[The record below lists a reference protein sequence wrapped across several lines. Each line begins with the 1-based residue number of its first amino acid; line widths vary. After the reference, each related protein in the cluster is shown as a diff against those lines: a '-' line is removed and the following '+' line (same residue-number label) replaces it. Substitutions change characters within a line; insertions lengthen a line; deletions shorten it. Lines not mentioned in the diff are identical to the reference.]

1 MDNKRKRTET
11 KYLCIF
17 IVMVSIIVATSNCMV
32 FIKIFK
38 DVEANY
44 KSAELNKTMMYSEQ
58 LNNYMIEYETLIK
71 EGAKNIL
78 SIEDR
83 DTNKI
88 LDMFD
93 LLVKDNEDILFTY
106 VVYTDTKQSV
116 FSDRWDPGEG
126 YNFEERAFYM
136 APLEEEK
143 LTYIEPQ
150 YDIYTEQYVITIGEP
165 IYNNNNEII
174 AVTGAT
180 INLSKIISKINNLN
194 KNSDDSN
201 YLMLVDDNGNI
212 VSHRNEDYI
221 NGEELINLEEV
232 EELGYDNIYSNYV
245 KGNKTSGKLKMK
257 NGTSYCFTDK
267 VGDTGWSLIQV
278 TDDSAI
284 TSIRKTA
291 IIYVIS
297 IVIVMTGICS
307 IILMYLVRSI
317 VSRLKIISKELE
329 NISRGDIKSY
339 NTFVK
344 YRNDE
349 IGDIC
354 ESINNVAISLKN
366 MVGDISDSEATLA
379 DTTAILS
386 DNIENFNN
394 GFTNIL
400 DASKSIK
407 ISVEN
412 LESDIENVREE
423 VNELSTDIEFINKE
437 IGVTSQDMKK
447 TSDISKD
454 SLIVIND
461 LDIIE
466 EKTNTQ
472 ISEIEAIV
480 NNFKGSVKSIEDI
493 TSNISSISE
502 QTELLALNAS
512 IEAVRAGE
520 EGKGF
525 MVVANEVK
533 NLSLQTQVCVN
544 EIKKLL
550 KYLINE
556 NEKFNVIESEIQS
569 LSDERMQ
576 ISNNTKT
583 AYRKIHDYVLE
594 NQNKVSN
601 IQNQMSSIESKKEF
615 LEEIIEKLELLS
627 KKVSGD
633 IKGIS
638 ETIDVQNNIIED
650 IKDIN
655 VSLQENKEKLSENVN
670 KFSI

>member
-1 MDNKRKRTET
+1 MNSKRKSAET

-17 IVMVSIIVATSNCMV
+17 VLMVSIIVATSNCMV

-38 DVEANY
+38 DVEENY
-44 KSAELNKTMMYSEQ
+44 KRAELNKTIMYSEQ
-58 LNNYMIEYETLIK
+58 LNNFIIGYETLIK
-71 EGAKNIL
+71 EGTKNIL

-88 LDMFD
+88 LDRFD
-93 LLVKDNEDILFTY
+93 LLTKDNEDILYMY
-106 VVYTDTKQSV
+106 VVYTDTKQAI

-126 YNFEERAFYM
+126 YNFEEKEFYM
-136 APLEEEK
+136 APLKSKK

-150 YDIYTEQYVITIGEP
+150 YDIYTDQIVITIAQP
-165 IYNNNNEII
+165 IYNNNEII

-180 INLSKIISKINNLN
+180 INLSKVISKINNLN

-201 YLMLVDDNGNI
+201 YLMLVDDNGYI
-212 VSHRNEDYI
+212 VSHRNKKYI
-221 NGEELINLEEV
+221 DKEILTNLEDIK
-232 EELGYDNIYSNYV
+232 ELGYHNIYKDYV
-245 KGNKTSGKLKMK
+245 KGNKTAGKLKM
-257 NGTSYCFTDK
+257 NAGTSYCFVDK
-267 VGDTGWSLIQV
+267 VGETGWSLIQV

-291 IIYVIS
+291 IIYVIA

-307 IILMYLVRSI
+307 IILMYLVRNI
-317 VSRLKIISKELE
+317 VCRLKTISKELE
-329 NISRGDIKSY
+329 KISRGDIRSY
-339 NTFVK
+339 NTFVN
-344 YRNDE
+344 YSNDE

-354 ESINNVAISLKN
+354 GSINNVALSLKN
-366 MVGDISDSEATLA
+366 MVGDISDSETTLT
-379 DTTAILS
+379 DNTAILS

-407 ISVEN
+407 VSVEN

-423 VNELSTDIEFINKE
+423 VNELSSDIEFINKE
-437 IGVTSQDMKK
+437 IGVTSQDMQK

-472 ISEIEAIV
+472 ISEIEDII

-525 MVVANEVK
+525 MVVADEVK

-550 KYLINE
+550 KYLIKE
-556 NEKFNVIESEIQS
+556 NEKFDAIESEIQS
-569 LSDERMQ
+569 LSEERMQ
-576 ISNNTKT
+576 INNNTKT

-601 IQNQMSSIESKKEF
+601 IQNQMSSIEGKKEF

-670 KFSI
+670 KFNI

>member
-1 MDNKRKRTET
+1 MNRNKRRTEA

-17 IVMVSIIVATSNCMV
+17 VVMVLIIVATSNCLV

-38 DVEANY
+38 DVEKNY
-44 KSAELNKTMMYSEQ
+44 KEAELNKTIMYSEQ
-58 LNNYMIEYETLIK
+58 LNNFIIGYETLIK
-71 EGAKNIL
+71 EGTKNIL

-88 LDMFD
+88 LDRFD
-93 LLVKDNEDILFTY
+93 LLTKDNEDILFMY
-106 VVYTDTKQSV
+106 VVYTDTKQAI

-126 YNFEERAFYM
+126 YNFEEKEFYM
-136 APLEEEK
+136 APLKSKK

-150 YDIYTEQYVITIGEP
+150 YDIYTDQIVITIAQP
-165 IYNNNNEII
+165 IYNNNEII

-180 INLSKIISKINNLN
+180 INLSKVISKINNLN

-201 YLMLVDDNGNI
+201 YLMLVDDNGYI
-212 VSHRNEDYI
+212 VSHRNKKYI
-221 NGEELINLEEV
+221 DKEILTNLEDIK
-232 EELGYDNIYSNYV
+232 ELGYHNIYKDYV
-245 KGNKTSGKLKMK
+245 KGNKTAGKLKM
-257 NGTSYCFTDK
+257 NVGTSYCFVDK
-267 VGDTGWSLIQV
+267 VGETGWSLIQV

-291 IIYVIS
+291 IIYVIA

-307 IILMYLVRSI
+307 IILMYFIRNI
-317 VSRLKIISKELE
+317 VSRLKTISIELE
-329 NISRGDIKSY
+329 KISRGDIKVY
-339 NTFVK
+339 NAFDK

-354 ESINNVAISLKN
+354 ESINNVALSLN
-366 MVGDISDSEATLA
+366 SMVGDISDSETDLS
-379 DTTAILS
+379 DNTVVLS

-394 GFTNIL
+394 GFTNIRN
-400 DASKSIK
+400 ASKSIK
-407 ISVEN
+407 VSVEN

-423 VNELSTDIEFINKE
+423 VNELSSDIEFINKE
-437 IGVTSQDMKK
+437 IGMASQDMQK

-461 LDIIE
+461 LDVIE

-472 ISEIEAIV
+472 ISEIGDIV

-533 NLSLQTQVCVN
+533 NLSAQTQVCVK
-544 EIKKLL
+544 EIKELL

-556 NEKFNVIESEIQS
+556 NEKFDAIESEIQT
-569 LSDERMQ
+569 LAEERMQ
-576 ISNNTKT
+576 IGNNTKN
-583 AYRKIHDYVLE
+583 AYREIHDYVLE
-594 NQNKVSN
+594 NQDKVSN
-601 IQNQMSSIESKKEF
+601 IQNQINSIENKKRF
-615 LEEIIEKLELLS
+615 LEEIIEKLEHLS
-627 KKVSGD
+627 KKVAVD

-638 ETIDVQNNIIED
+638 ETIDVQNNILED
-650 IKDIN
+650 IRDIN
-655 VSLQENKEKLSENVN
+655 VSLKVNKEKLSDNVN
-670 KFSI
+670 KFNI

>member
-1 MDNKRKRTET
+1 MNSKRKRAET

-17 IVMVSIIVATSNCMV
+17 VLMVSIIVATSNCMV

-38 DVEANY
+38 DVEENY
-44 KSAELNKTMMYSEQ
+44 KRAELNKTMMYSEQ
-58 LNNYMIEYETLIK
+58 LNNFMIRYETLIK

-93 LLVKDNEDILFTY
+93 LLVKDNEDILFSY

-136 APLEEEK
+136 APLEGKK

-180 INLSKIISKINNLN
+180 INLSKVISKINNLN

-212 VSHRNEDYI
+212 VSHRNKDYI
-221 NGEELINLEEV
+221 NGEELVNLEEV
-232 EELGYDNIYSNYV
+232 EELGYDDIYNNYV
-245 KGNKTSGKLKMK
+245 KGNETSGKLKMK
-257 NGTSYCFTDK
+257 NGTSYCFSDK

-291 IIYVIS
+291 IIYVIA

-307 IILMYLVRSI
+307 IILMYLVRNI
-317 VSRLKIISKELE
+317 VCRLKTISKELE
-329 NISRGDIKSY
+329 KISRGDIRSY
-339 NTFVK
+339 NTFVN
-344 YRNDE
+344 YSNDE

-354 ESINNVAISLKN
+354 GSINNVALSLKN
-366 MVGDISDSEATLA
+366 MVGDISDSETTLT
-379 DTTAILS
+379 DNTAILS

-407 ISVEN
+407 VSVEN

-423 VNELSTDIEFINKE
+423 VNELSSDIEFINKE
-437 IGVTSQDMKK
+437 IGVTSQDMQK

-472 ISEIEAIV
+472 ISEIEDII

-525 MVVANEVK
+525 MVVADEVK

-550 KYLINE
+550 KYLIKE
-556 NEKFNVIESEIQS
+556 NEKFDAIESEIQS
-569 LSDERMQ
+569 LSEERMQ
-576 ISNNTKT
+576 INNNTKT

-601 IQNQMSSIESKKEF
+601 IQNQMSSIEGKKEF

-670 KFSI
+670 KFNI

>member
-1 MDNKRKRTET
+1 MNSKRKRAET

-17 IVMVSIIVATSNCMV
+17 VLMVSIIVATSNCMV

-38 DVEANY
+38 DVEENY
-44 KSAELNKTMMYSEQ
+44 KRAELNKTMMYSEQ
-58 LNNYMIEYETLIK
+58 LNNFMIRYETLIK

-93 LLVKDNEDILFTY
+93 LLVKDNEDILFSY

-136 APLEEEK
+136 APLEGKK

-165 IYNNNNEII
+165 VYNDNNEII

-180 INLSKIISKINNLN
+180 INLSKVISKINNLN

-212 VSHRNEDYI
+212 VSHRNKDYI
-221 NGEELINLEEV
+221 NGEELVNLEEV
-232 EELGYDNIYSNYV
+232 EELGYDDIYNNYV
-245 KGNKTSGKLKMK
+245 KGNETSGKLKMK
-257 NGTSYCFTDK
+257 NGTSYCFSDK
-267 VGDTGWSLIQV
+267 VGETGWSLIQV

-291 IIYVIS
+291 IIYVIA

-307 IILMYLVRSI
+307 IILMYLVRNI
-317 VSRLKIISKELE
+317 VCRLKTISKELE
-329 NISRGDIKSY
+329 KISRGDIRSY
-339 NTFVK
+339 NTFVN
-344 YRNDE
+344 YSNDE

-354 ESINNVAISLKN
+354 GSINNVALSLKN
-366 MVGDISDSEATLA
+366 MVGDISDSETTLT
-379 DTTAILS
+379 DNTAILS

-407 ISVEN
+407 VSVEN
-412 LESDIENVREE
+412 LESDIENVRGE
-423 VNELSTDIEFINKE
+423 VNELSSDIEFINKE
-437 IGVTSQDMKK
+437 IGVTSQDMQK

-472 ISEIEAIV
+472 ISEIEDII

-525 MVVANEVK
+525 MVVADEVK

-550 KYLINE
+550 KYLIKE
-556 NEKFNVIESEIQS
+556 NEKFDAIESEIQS
-569 LSDERMQ
+569 LSEERMQ
-576 ISNNTKT
+576 INNNTKT

-601 IQNQMSSIESKKEF
+601 IQNQMSSIEGKKEF

-670 KFSI
+670 KFNI

>member
-1 MDNKRKRTET
+1 MNSKRKRAET

-17 IVMVSIIVATSNCMV
+17 VLMVSIIVATSNCMV

-38 DVEANY
+38 DVEENY
-44 KSAELNKTMMYSEQ
+44 KRAELNKTMMYSEQ
-58 LNNYMIEYETLIK
+58 LNNFMIRYETLIK

-93 LLVKDNEDILFTY
+93 LLTKDNEDILYMY
-106 VVYTDTKQSV
+106 VVYIDTKQSV

-136 APLEEEK
+136 APLEGKK

-165 IYNNNNEII
+165 VYNDNNEII

-180 INLSKIISKINNLN
+180 INLSKVISKINNLN

-212 VSHRNEDYI
+212 VSHRNKDYI
-221 NGEELINLEEV
+221 NGEELVNLEEV
-232 EELGYDNIYSNYV
+232 EELGYDDIYNNYV
-245 KGNKTSGKLKMK
+245 KGNETSGKLKMK
-257 NGTSYCFTDK
+257 NGTSYCFSDK

-291 IIYVIS
+291 IIYVIA

-307 IILMYLVRSI
+307 IILMYLVRNI
-317 VSRLKIISKELE
+317 VCRLKTISKELE
-329 NISRGDIKSY
+329 KISRGDIRSY
-339 NTFVK
+339 NTFVN
-344 YRNDE
+344 YSNDE

-354 ESINNVAISLKN
+354 GSINNVALSLKN
-366 MVGDISDSEATLA
+366 MVGDISDSETTLT
-379 DTTAILS
+379 DNTAILS

-407 ISVEN
+407 VSVEN
-412 LESDIENVREE
+412 LESDIENVRGE
-423 VNELSTDIEFINKE
+423 VNELSSDIEFINKE
-437 IGVTSQDMKK
+437 IGVTSQDMQK

-472 ISEIEAIV
+472 ISEIEDII

-525 MVVANEVK
+525 MVVADEVK

-550 KYLINE
+550 KYLIKE
-556 NEKFNVIESEIQS
+556 NEKFDAIESEIQS
-569 LSDERMQ
+569 LSEERMQ
-576 ISNNTKT
+576 INNNTKT

-601 IQNQMSSIESKKEF
+601 IQNQMSSIEGKKEF

-670 KFSI
+670 KFNI

>member
-1 MDNKRKRTET
+1 MNSKRKSAET

-17 IVMVSIIVATSNCMV
+17 VLMVSIIVATSNCMV

-38 DVEANY
+38 DVEENY
-44 KSAELNKTMMYSEQ
+44 KRAELNKTIMYSEQ
-58 LNNYMIEYETLIK
+58 LNNFIIGYETLIK
-71 EGAKNIL
+71 EGTKNIL

-88 LDMFD
+88 LDRFD
-93 LLVKDNEDILFTY
+93 LLTKDNEDILYMY
-106 VVYTDTKQSV
+106 VVYTDTKQAI

-126 YNFEERAFYM
+126 YNFEEKEFYM
-136 APLEEEK
+136 APLKSKK

-150 YDIYTEQYVITIGEP
+150 YDIYTDQIVITIAQP
-165 IYNNNNEII
+165 IYNNNEII

-180 INLSKIISKINNLN
+180 INLSKVISKINNLN

-201 YLMLVDDNGNI
+201 YLMLVDDNGYI
-212 VSHRNEDYI
+212 VSHRNKKYI
-221 NGEELINLEEV
+221 DKEISTNLEDIK
-232 EELGYDNIYSNYV
+232 ELGYHNIYKDYV
-245 KGNKTSGKLKMK
+245 KGNKTAGKLKM
-257 NGTSYCFTDK
+257 NAGTSYCFVDK
-267 VGDTGWSLIQV
+267 VGETGWSLIQV

-291 IIYVIS
+291 IIYVIA

-307 IILMYLVRSI
+307 IILMYLVRNI
-317 VSRLKIISKELE
+317 VCRLKTISKELE
-329 NISRGDIKSY
+329 KISRGDIRSY
-339 NTFVK
+339 NTFVN
-344 YRNDE
+344 YSNDE

-354 ESINNVAISLKN
+354 GSINNVALSLKN
-366 MVGDISDSEATLA
+366 MVGDISDSETTLT
-379 DTTAILS
+379 DNTAILS

-407 ISVEN
+407 VSVEN
-412 LESDIENVREE
+412 LESDIENVRGE
-423 VNELSTDIEFINKE
+423 VNELSSDIEFINKE
-437 IGVTSQDMKK
+437 IGVTSQDMQK

-472 ISEIEAIV
+472 ISEIEDII

-525 MVVANEVK
+525 MVVADEVK

-550 KYLINE
+550 KYLIKE
-556 NEKFNVIESEIQS
+556 NEKFDAIESEIQS
-569 LSDERMQ
+569 LSEERMQ
-576 ISNNTKT
+576 INNNTKT

-601 IQNQMSSIESKKEF
+601 IQNQMSSIEGKKEF

-670 KFSI
+670 KFNI

>member
-1 MDNKRKRTET
+1 MNSKRKRAET

-17 IVMVSIIVATSNCMV
+17 VLMVSIIVATSNCMV

-38 DVEANY
+38 DVEENY
-44 KSAELNKTMMYSEQ
+44 KRAELNKTMMYSEQ
-58 LNNYMIEYETLIK
+58 LNNFMIRYETLIK

-93 LLVKDNEDILFTY
+93 LLVKDNEDILFSY

-136 APLEEEK
+136 APLEGKK

-180 INLSKIISKINNLN
+180 INLSKVISKINNLN

-212 VSHRNEDYI
+212 VSHRNKDYI
-221 NGEELINLEEV
+221 NGEELVNLEEV
-232 EELGYDNIYSNYV
+232 EELGYDDIYNNYV
-245 KGNKTSGKLKMK
+245 KGNETSGKLKMK
-257 NGTSYCFTDK
+257 NGTSYCFSDK
-267 VGDTGWSLIQV
+267 VGETGWSLIQV

-291 IIYVIS
+291 IIYVIA

-307 IILMYLVRSI
+307 IILMYLVRNI
-317 VSRLKIISKELE
+317 VCRLKTISKELE
-329 NISRGDIKSY
+329 KISRGDIRSY
-339 NTFVK
+339 NTFVN
-344 YRNDE
+344 YSNDE

-354 ESINNVAISLKN
+354 GSINNVALSLKN
-366 MVGDISDSEATLA
+366 MVGDISDSETTLT
-379 DTTAILS
+379 DNTAILS

-407 ISVEN
+407 VSVEN
-412 LESDIENVREE
+412 LESDIENVRGE
-423 VNELSTDIEFINKE
+423 VNELSSDIEFINKE
-437 IGVTSQDMKK
+437 IGVTSQDMQK

-454 SLIVIND
+454 SLMVIND

-472 ISEIEAIV
+472 ISEIEDIV

-525 MVVANEVK
+525 MVVADEVK

-550 KYLINE
+550 KYLIKE
-556 NEKFNVIESEIQS
+556 NEKFDAIESEIQS
-569 LSDERMQ
+569 LSEERMQ
-576 ISNNTKT
+576 INNNTKT

-601 IQNQMSSIESKKEF
+601 IQNQMSSIEGKKEF

-670 KFSI
+670 KFNI

>member
-1 MDNKRKRTET
+1 MNSKRKRAET

-17 IVMVSIIVATSNCMV
+17 VLMVSIIVATSNCMV

-38 DVEANY
+38 DVEENY
-44 KSAELNKTMMYSEQ
+44 KRAELNKTMMYSEQ
-58 LNNYMIEYETLIK
+58 LNNFMIRYETLIK

-93 LLVKDNEDILFTY
+93 LLVKDNEDILFSY

-136 APLEEEK
+136 APLEGKK

-165 IYNNNNEII
+165 VYNDNNEII

-180 INLSKIISKINNLN
+180 INLSKVISKINNLN

-212 VSHRNEDYI
+212 VSHRNKDYI
-221 NGEELINLEEV
+221 NGEELVNLEEV
-232 EELGYDNIYSNYV
+232 EELGYDDIYNNYV
-245 KGNKTSGKLKMK
+245 KGNETSGKLKMK
-257 NGTSYCFTDK
+257 NGTSYCFSDK

-291 IIYVIS
+291 IIYVIA

-307 IILMYLVRSI
+307 IILMYLVRNI
-317 VSRLKIISKELE
+317 VCRLKTISKELE
-329 NISRGDIKSY
+329 KISRGDIRSY
-339 NTFVK
+339 NTFVN
-344 YRNDE
+344 YSNDE

-354 ESINNVAISLKN
+354 GSINNVALSLKN
-366 MVGDISDSEATLA
+366 MVGDISDSETTLT
-379 DTTAILS
+379 DNTAILS

-407 ISVEN
+407 VSVEN

-423 VNELSTDIEFINKE
+423 VNELSSDIEFINKE
-437 IGVTSQDMKK
+437 IGVTSQDMQK

-454 SLIVIND
+454 SLMVIND

-472 ISEIEAIV
+472 ISEIEDIV

-525 MVVANEVK
+525 MVVADEVK

-550 KYLINE
+550 KYLIKE
-556 NEKFNVIESEIQS
+556 NEKFDAIESEIQS
-569 LSDERMQ
+569 LSEERMQ
-576 ISNNTKT
+576 INNNTKT

-601 IQNQMSSIESKKEF
+601 IQNQMSSIEGKKEF

-670 KFSI
+670 KFNI

>member
-1 MDNKRKRTET
+1 MNSKRKRAET

-17 IVMVSIIVATSNCMV
+17 VLMVSIIVATSNCMV

-38 DVEANY
+38 DVEENY
-44 KSAELNKTMMYSEQ
+44 KRAELNKTMMYSEQ
-58 LNNYMIEYETLIK
+58 LNNFMIRYETLIK

-93 LLVKDNEDILFTY
+93 LLVKDNEDILFSY

-136 APLEEEK
+136 APLEGKK

-165 IYNNNNEII
+165 VYNDNNEII

-180 INLSKIISKINNLN
+180 INLSKVISKINNLN

-212 VSHRNEDYI
+212 VSHRNKDYI
-221 NGEELINLEEV
+221 NGEELVNLEEV
-232 EELGYDNIYSNYV
+232 EELGYDDIYNNYV
-245 KGNKTSGKLKMK
+245 KGNETSGKLKMK
-257 NGTSYCFTDK
+257 NGTSYCFSDK

-291 IIYVIS
+291 IIYVIA

-307 IILMYLVRSI
+307 IILMYLVRNI
-317 VSRLKIISKELE
+317 VCRLKTISKELE
-329 NISRGDIKSY
+329 KISRGDIRSY
-339 NTFVK
+339 NTFVN
-344 YRNDE
+344 YSNDE

-354 ESINNVAISLKN
+354 GSINNVALSLKN
-366 MVGDISDSEATLA
+366 MVGDISDSETTLT
-379 DTTAILS
+379 DNTAILS

-407 ISVEN
+407 VSVEN

-423 VNELSTDIEFINKE
+423 VNELSSDIEFINKE
-437 IGVTSQDMKK
+437 IGVTSQDMQK

-454 SLIVIND
+454 SLMVIND

-472 ISEIEAIV
+472 ISEIEDII

-525 MVVANEVK
+525 MVVADEVK

-550 KYLINE
+550 KYLIKE
-556 NEKFNVIESEIQS
+556 NEKFDAIESEIQS
-569 LSDERMQ
+569 LSEERMQ
-576 ISNNTKT
+576 INNNTKT

-601 IQNQMSSIESKKEF
+601 IQNQMSSIEGKKEF

-670 KFSI
+670 KFNI

>member
-1 MDNKRKRTET
+1 MNSKRKSAET

-17 IVMVSIIVATSNCMV
+17 VLMVSIIVATSNCMV

-38 DVEANY
+38 DVEENY
-44 KSAELNKTMMYSEQ
+44 KRAELNKTIMYSEQ
-58 LNNYMIEYETLIK
+58 LNNFMIRYETLIK
-71 EGAKNIL
+71 EGTKNIL

-88 LDMFD
+88 LDRFD
-93 LLVKDNEDILFTY
+93 LLTKDNEDILYMY
-106 VVYTDTKQSV
+106 VVYTDTKQAI

-136 APLEEEK
+136 APLEGEK

-165 IYNNNNEII
+165 VYNDNNEII

-180 INLSKIISKINNLN
+180 INLSKVISKINNLN

-212 VSHRNEDYI
+212 VSHRNKDYI
-221 NGEELINLEEV
+221 NGEKLVNLEEV
-232 EELGYDNIYSNYV
+232 EELGYDDIYNNYV
-245 KGNKTSGKLKMK
+245 KGNETSGKLKMK
-257 NGTSYCFTDK
+257 NGTSYCFSDK

-291 IIYVIS
+291 IIYVIA

-307 IILMYLVRSI
+307 IILMYLVRNI
-317 VSRLKIISKELE
+317 VCRLKTISKELE
-329 NISRGDIKSY
+329 KISRGDIRSY
-339 NTFVK
+339 NTFVN
-344 YRNDE
+344 YSNDE

-354 ESINNVAISLKN
+354 GSINNVALSLKN
-366 MVGDISDSEATLA
+366 MVGDISDSETTLT
-379 DTTAILS
+379 DNTAILS

-407 ISVEN
+407 VSVEN
-412 LESDIENVREE
+412 LESDIENVRGE
-423 VNELSTDIEFINKE
+423 VNELSSDIEFINKE
-437 IGVTSQDMKK
+437 IGVTSQDMQK

-472 ISEIEAIV
+472 ISEIEDII

-525 MVVANEVK
+525 MVVADEVK

-550 KYLINE
+550 KYLIKE
-556 NEKFNVIESEIQS
+556 NEKFDAIESEIQS
-569 LSDERMQ
+569 LSEERMQ
-576 ISNNTKT
+576 INDNTKT

-601 IQNQMSSIESKKEF
+601 IQNQMSSIEGKKEF

-670 KFSI
+670 KFNI

>member
-1 MDNKRKRTET
+1 MNSKRKSAET

-17 IVMVSIIVATSNCMV
+17 VLMVSIIVATSNCMV

-38 DVEANY
+38 DVEENY
-44 KSAELNKTMMYSEQ
+44 KRAELNKTIMYSEQ
-58 LNNYMIEYETLIK
+58 LNNFIIGYETLIK
-71 EGAKNIL
+71 EGTKNIL

-88 LDMFD
+88 LDRFD
-93 LLVKDNEDILFTY
+93 LLTKDNEDILYMY
-106 VVYTDTKQSV
+106 VVYTDTKQAI

-126 YNFEERAFYM
+126 YNFEEKEFYM
-136 APLEEEK
+136 APLKSKK

-150 YDIYTEQYVITIGEP
+150 YDIYTDQIVITIAQP
-165 IYNNNNEII
+165 IYNNNEII

-180 INLSKIISKINNLN
+180 INLSKVISKINNLN

-201 YLMLVDDNGNI
+201 YLMLVDDNGYI
-212 VSHRNEDYI
+212 VSHRNKKYI
-221 NGEELINLEEV
+221 DKEILTNLEDIK
-232 EELGYDNIYSNYV
+232 ELGYHNIYKDYV
-245 KGNKTSGKLKMK
+245 KGNKTAGKLKM
-257 NGTSYCFTDK
+257 NAGTSYCFVDK
-267 VGDTGWSLIQV
+267 VGETGWSLIQV

-291 IIYVIS
+291 IIYVIA

-307 IILMYLVRSI
+307 IILMYLVRNI
-317 VSRLKIISKELE
+317 VCRLKTISKELE
-329 NISRGDIKSY
+329 KISRGDIRSY
-339 NTFVK
+339 NTFVN
-344 YRNDE
+344 YSNDE

-354 ESINNVAISLKN
+354 GSINNVALSLKN
-366 MVGDISDSEATLA
+366 MVGDISDSETTLT
-379 DTTAILS
+379 DNTEILS

-407 ISVEN
+407 VSVEN
-412 LESDIENVREE
+412 LESDIENVRGE
-423 VNELSTDIEFINKE
+423 VNELSSDIEFINKE
-437 IGVTSQDMKK
+437 IGVTSQDMQK

-472 ISEIEAIV
+472 ISEIEDII

-525 MVVANEVK
+525 MVVADEVK

-550 KYLINE
+550 KYLIKE
-556 NEKFNVIESEIQS
+556 NEKFDAIESEIQS
-569 LSDERMQ
+569 LSEERMQ
-576 ISNNTKT
+576 INNNTKT

-601 IQNQMSSIESKKEF
+601 IQNQMSSIEGKKEF

-670 KFSI
+670 KFNI

>member
-1 MDNKRKRTET
+1 MNSKRKRAET

-17 IVMVSIIVATSNCMV
+17 VLMVSIIVATSNCMV

-38 DVEANY
+38 DVEENY
-44 KSAELNKTMMYSEQ
+44 KRAELNKTMMYSEQ
-58 LNNYMIEYETLIK
+58 LNNFMIRYETLIK

-93 LLVKDNEDILFTY
+93 LLVKDNEDILFSY

-136 APLEEEK
+136 APLEGKK

-180 INLSKIISKINNLN
+180 INLSKVISKINNLN

-212 VSHRNEDYI
+212 VSHRNKDYI
-221 NGEELINLEEV
+221 NGEELVNLEEV
-232 EELGYDNIYSNYV
+232 EELGYDDIYNNYV
-245 KGNKTSGKLKMK
+245 KGNETSGKLKMK
-257 NGTSYCFTDK
+257 NGTSYCFSDK

-291 IIYVIS
+291 IIYVIA

-307 IILMYLVRSI
+307 IILMYLVRNI
-317 VSRLKIISKELE
+317 VCRLKTISKELE
-329 NISRGDIKSY
+329 KISRGDIRSY
-339 NTFVK
+339 NTFVN
-344 YRNDE
+344 YSNDE

-354 ESINNVAISLKN
+354 GSINNVALSLKN
-366 MVGDISDSEATLA
+366 MVGDISDSETTLT
-379 DTTAILS
+379 DNTAILS

-407 ISVEN
+407 VSVEN

-423 VNELSTDIEFINKE
+423 VNELSSDIEFINKE
-437 IGVTSQDMKK
+437 IGVTSQDMQK

-472 ISEIEAIV
+472 ISEIEDIV

-525 MVVANEVK
+525 MVVADEVK

-550 KYLINE
+550 KYLIKE
-556 NEKFNVIESEIQS
+556 NEKFDAIESEIQS
-569 LSDERMQ
+569 LSEERMQ
-576 ISNNTKT
+576 INNNTKT
-583 AYRKIHDYVLE
+583 AYRK
-594 NQNKVSN
+594 SN
-601 IQNQMSSIESKKEF
+601 EF
-615 LEEIIEKLELLS
+615 NRRQKRIFRGNHRKIRTF
-627 KKVSGD
+627 
-633 IKGIS
+633 I
-638 ETIDVQNNIIED
+638 
-650 IKDIN
+650 
-655 VSLQENKEKLSENVN
+655 
-670 KFSI
+670 